1 MNKAVLLTL
10 TIFAGS
16 AMALDYQSA
25 LTTHSQ
31 RPTVVSA
38 QLKLQ
43 DAKRQLQQ
51 TEADPLAL
59 RLDLLKARQN
69 LELSQAELQLASIR
83 ACSEI
88 SSAYTRVLDAQ
99 AQVKLAEE
107 SLSLAEKGLEVAR
120 LRLKK
125 GGASQQD
132 VLAAEINLQEAKNHL
147 AVAKDGATLAR
158 SQLVSLLGKDAEK
171 AELKPAPVLKS
182 PPLKDLFASL
192 AKHPD
197 WLKPHQA
204 VALASAAY
212 DLLDPSYAAP
222 SQIDGARV
230 NLERAQEGA
239 AEAERGL
246 KLRLEQRWNDVA
258 GKQKSVD
265 LAAKKLHKA
274 KDDFDVAQKRYE
286 AGLISELA
294 LRQAALQQ
302 HRAQLEYDAAEHAL
316 LAADWAL
323 FEAAAWI
330 PEICDA
336 Q

>member
-1 MNKAVLLTL
+1 MNKAVLLAL

-25 LTTHSQ
+25 LGAYSQ

-43 DAKRQLQQ
+43 DAERQLQQ

-69 LELSQAELQLASIR
+69 LELSQAELQLASIK

-88 SSAYTRVLDAQ
+88 SGAYTHVLDAE

-107 SLSLAEKGLEVAR
+107 GLSLAEKGLEAAR
-120 LRLKK
+120 LRLEK

-132 VLAAEINLQEAKNHL
+132 VLAAEINLQEAKNRL
-147 AVAKDGATLAR
+147 AAAKDGAALAR
-158 SQLVSLLGKDAEK
+158 NQLVSLLGEDAAK
-171 AELKPAPVLKS
+171 ASLEPAPALE
-182 PPLKDLFASL
+182 PPSFDDLL
-192 AKHPD
+192 AALANHPD

-222 SQIDGARV
+222 SQIDSARV
-230 NLERAQEGA
+230 NLERARKGA

-246 KLRLEQRWNDVA
+246 KLRLEQRWNDVVS
-258 GKQKSVD
+258 KQKNAD
-265 LAAKKLHKA
+265 LAAEKLRKA
-274 KDDFDVAQKRYE
+274 SDDYDVAQKRYE

-294 LRQAALQQ
+294 LRQAALQLHQ
-302 HRAQLEYDAAEHAL
+302 AQLEYDVAEHSL

-323 FEAAAWI
+323 FEAAAWM